1 MEYLGTCGITGQYT
15 GYDAPDDNAYVERVI
30 RTIKEEEV
38 WLNSYETFLEA
49 HEAMERYID
58 YYNQER
64 IHSALGYKTPNEV
77 AASYV
82 TQKAA

>member
-1 MEYLGTCGITGQYT
+1 MPI
-15 GYDAPDDNAYVERVI
+15 DM
-30 RTIKEEEV
+30 
-38 WLNSYETFLEA
+38 NSYETFLEA